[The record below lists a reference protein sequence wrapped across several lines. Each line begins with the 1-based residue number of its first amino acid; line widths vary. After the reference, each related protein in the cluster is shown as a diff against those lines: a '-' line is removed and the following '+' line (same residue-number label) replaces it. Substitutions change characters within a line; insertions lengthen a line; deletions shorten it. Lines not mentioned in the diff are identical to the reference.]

1 MITRGIQRV
10 LQALCQES
18 ENKTNYYNKKCSY
31 HPITQDIKGFLEVLC
46 QKLGA
51 ELKYTHKDTHTQN
64 ICHNCKTELY
74 FPSVTQV
81 IHRMHS

>member
-31 HPITQDIKGFLEVLC
+31 HPITQDVKGFLEVLC

-51 ELKYTHKDTHTQN
+51 EINYTHKDTHTRTHKIYVTTVKQN
-64 ICHNCKTELY
+64 CIFL
-74 FPSVTQV
+74 Q
-81 IHRMHS
+81 